1 MGASSLLGGFAGAA
15 VGRALAGS
23 LEPRWFFLLGA
34 IGLVLTAIVNIVA
47 NRLFPVSMTPESDL
61 PVPST
66 DGGELP
72 DSQRLR
78 ALLNDRYVA
87 LLAAIALFGSVAGVL
102 IEFQFYSSAAG
113 RGSAAAITFADFYL
127 WLNGAAL
134 VLQLVV
140 TPILQRRI
148 GVNGSLFV
156 LPVALVGGAA
166 IALVTGSALARAALR
181 IAEGGLKSSVHRSN
195 WEQSYLPVERDNR
208 APVKLLVDGMASRT
222 GESVA
227 ALLLLIAGAWL
238 FPILL
243 GTTVLWLAL
252 TVLLR
257 RSLGAEDLAELRPD
271 LPIPEGCITVATF
284 GEGMQR
290 KLESKAVS

>member
-1 MGASSLLGGFAGAA
+1 
-15 VGRALAGS
+15 
-23 LEPRWFFLLGA
+23 
-34 IGLVLTAIVNIVA
+34 
-47 NRLFPVSMTPESDL
+47 
-61 PVPST
+61 
-66 DGGELP
+66 
-72 DSQRLR
+72 
-78 ALLNDRYVA
+78 
-87 LLAAIALFGSVAGVL
+87 VL

-140 TPILQRRI
+140 TPVLQRRM

-156 LPVALVGGAA
+156 LPVALVGGTA
-166 IALVTGSALARAALR
+166 IALATGSALARAALR

-195 WEQSYLPVERDNR
+195 WEQNYLPVERDNR

-222 GESVA
+222 GESFA
-227 ALLLLIAGAWL
+227 AVLLLIAQAWI

-284 GEGMQR
+284 GEGIQR